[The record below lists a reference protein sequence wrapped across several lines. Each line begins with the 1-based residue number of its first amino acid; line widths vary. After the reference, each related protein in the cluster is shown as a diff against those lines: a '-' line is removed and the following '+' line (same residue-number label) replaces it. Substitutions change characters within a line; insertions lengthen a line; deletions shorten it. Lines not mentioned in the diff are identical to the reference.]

1 MRSVLTVKKLR
12 YAVVNFYSSTSTKQ
26 VSDNTVLVAD
36 AMSMQNTA
44 RAVAMCA
51 VHFLRV

>member
-26 VSDNTVLVAD
+26 VSVDTVLVSD
-36 AMSMQNTA
+36 AMSMQQTA
-44 RAVAMCA
+44 ILHSILIVYS
-51 VHFLRV
+51 